1 MTESQATPTTRDIAG
16 TIDRIDLPSGLS
28 PRALA
33 DLLAAMPEEI
43 ADLPRRGVESGG
55 DSATVIYITGEETS
69 QPQFGMVVA
78 LIVPPQDDAA
88 AAVVDLQRT
97 RWGDPDD
104 HTITASSS
112 GDSTHLAFREFWRTF
127 PPGLF
132 ALPNQPVYFLL
143 FYRAESEYA
152 FMLIASTLT
161 IRKELV
167 EALGASLGP

>member
-1 MTESQATPTTRDIAG
+1 MTDLQATPATRDIAAI
-16 TIDRIDLPSGLS
+16 IDRIDLPKGLT

-33 DLLAAMPEEI
+33 ELLAAMPEEV

-78 LIVPPQDDAA
+78 LVVPPATDADAA
-88 AAVVDLQRT
+88 LAELQRT
-97 RWGDPDD
+97 RWGDPAD
-104 HTITASSS
+104 HTVTASSPGS
-112 GDSTHLAFREFWRTF
+112 ATSPAYREFWRIF

-132 ALPNQPVYFLL
+132 ALPNQPIYFLIL
-143 FYRAESEYA
+143 YRAESEYA
-152 FMLIASTLT
+152 FMLIASTPT

-167 EALGASLGP
+167 EALGARLGP